1 MLTTIIDLMVVFGG
15 LMAALGGFNM
25 TARMLY
31 AMGRDGGLPA
41 LFGRTHPR
49 YRTPWV
55 ALLFIALIILVLG
68 ATLGLN
74 MGPFTFFSFLI
85 TIGSEGVLLTYMLL
99 ALSGIVFFWRSEKR
113 SGISLARVRDIVLPV
128 IAILLCGG
136 AIFSSVWPVP
146 PAPLNLAP
154 YIVAAWLVLGLIL
167 VGWLWMTRRELV
179 RAFGQLLAGSSE

>member
-1 MLTTIIDLMVVFGG
+1 
-15 LMAALGGFNM
+15 
-25 TARMLY
+25 
-31 AMGRDGGLPA
+31 
-41 LFGRTHPR
+41 
-49 YRTPWV
+49 
-55 ALLFIALIILVLG
+55 
-68 ATLGLN
+68 

-85 TIGSEGVLLTYMLL
+85 TIGSEGVLLTYILL

-113 SGISLARVRDIVLPV
+113 SGIFLARVRDIVLPV

-167 VGWLWMTRRELV
+167 VGWLWTSRRELV